1 MAVIPVRRAASPE
14 VPARVDWSRAIR
26 RAFWVR
32 HIRTGFGVFLAE
44 TVMVAVYLAVTP
56 DGPHRGALRIIVAA
70 WAAFALAGLVEA
82 PRLAST
88 RRPERFSA
96 AATIL
101 SAVAV
106 GCVAALDGGAD
117 SPTLYLLFLPPAFAA
132 LAFTPLVATA
142 CGGASL
148 VCAALVVMTDT
159 RVQIAHD
166 AAILQ
171 ISVLAGAAGLAVA
184 AAVNRG
190 QRERHEQLLAEE
202 VALSAAT
209 DGLTGCAVH
218 RVFYERL
225 ETEVA
230 RSVRNGHPLSL
241 LMIDVDE
248 FKKVN
253 DTFGHVVG
261 DKVLAAVGS
270 VLRGEVRS
278 FDLAGRLGGDEFAVL
293 MPDTEPS
300 SAFVLAQRIRREV
313 AKVVEVPMTLSVGVG
328 HLDPSAPT
336 AELMVEY
343 ADLALYQAKAAGRD
357 AVAGRPS
364 GPPVPV
370 DHPEAVRI
378 E

>member
-1 MAVIPVRRAASPE
+1 MHMRRAGSPE
-14 VPARVDWSRAIR
+14 VAKKLISSGAIR
-26 RAFWVR
+26 RVFWVR
-32 HIRTGFGVFLAE
+32 HIRTGFGVFLGE
-44 TVMVAVYLAVTP
+44 TVMVAIYLAVTP
-56 DGPHRGALRIIVAA
+56 AGPHRSVLHVIVAT
-70 WAAFALAGLVEA
+70 WAGFALAGLVLA
-82 PRLAST
+82 PTLASG

-96 AATIL
+96 AATVL

-132 LAFTPLVATA
+132 LAFTPVVATA
-142 CGGASL
+142 CGVASL
-148 VCAALVVMTDT
+148 ASAAFVVMIDAHV
-159 RVQIAHD
+159 RVSHD

-171 ISVLAGAAGLAVA
+171 FSVLIGAAGLAVA

-190 QRERHEQLLAEE
+190 QRERNEQVLADE

-230 RSVRNGHPLSL
+230 RSVRHGHPLSL

-261 DKVLAAVGS
+261 DKVLAALGS
-270 VLRGEVRS
+270 VLRAEVRS

-293 MPDTEPS
+293 LPDASAS
-300 SAFVLAQRIRREV
+300 SALVLAERIRREAARV
-313 AKVVEVPMTLSVGVG
+313 MEVPMTLSVGVSD
-328 HLDPSAPT
+328 LDPSAPT
-336 AELMVEY
+336 AEHLVDD
-343 ADLALYQAKAAGRD
+343 ADFALYQAKGAGRD
-357 AVAGRPS
+357 GVAVRQG
-364 GPPVPV
+364 GPPI
-370 DHPEAVRI
+370 HAAAPEAMHVDMT
-378 E
+378 